1 MQQVDLTTFIALC
14 AEVRSQWIP
23 ARLEQVYQCDRFTVK
38 LALRTLQNRGWLTL
52 CWHPQAARLGT
63 SEAPPRSPDTFTFS
77 QQLRH
82 QLSGLVL
89 VAVEQLSPWERVV
102 DLQFAQRPQEPAQ
115 WHLYVEIMGK
125 YSNVILATADQTIV
139 TAAHQVSA
147 TQSSV
152 RPIQTGQRYELPPAL
167 TGPIPSLSESQDHWQ
182 ERLALV
188 PALVKSV
195 LIKTYRGVS
204 SALVLAMLQV
214 AKIESTRNTET
225 LSPTEWDALFQVWQ
239 AWLTALTT
247 ETFTPGWKVPDGYS
261 VLGWDIAQPASSVQ
275 ALVEQYYGDRLN
287 QQEFSQLRNQL
298 LQKIGVALTKLR
310 TKADVFIKQLKS
322 SQKADDFRQKADLL
336 MAHLHE
342 WQPGMKQIRLA
353 DFETG
358 VLVAIAL
365 DPERNAVQ
373 NAQALYK
380 RHQKLK
386 RARDYVEPLL
396 DAVQQEI
403 RYLEQVEATLQQ
415 FEIYQTDD
423 DLQVLAEVREE
434 LIQQQYLADP
444 DYRAPSKEHTDFY
457 RYKTPSGWELLVGRN
472 NRQNELLTFRTA
484 GSYDLW
490 FHTQEI
496 PGSHV
501 LLRLEAGASP
511 TTQDLQFAANLA
523 AYYSRARQ
531 SNQVPVVYTQPNH
544 IYKPKG
550 AKPGMVIYKHE
561 KIIWGN
567 PQTAAAHLH
576 KEGQVLSQDADRKGV
591 SSQGKVVSTIS

>member
-1 MQQVDLTTFIALC
+1 MQQVDLTTLIALC

-38 LALRTLQNRGWLTL
+38 LALRTLEHRGWLTL

-63 SEAPPRSPDTFTFS
+63 SAAPPRSPDTFTFS

-89 VAVEQLSPWERVV
+89 VAVEQLSPWERVI

-125 YSNVILATADQTIV
+125 YSNVILATAENTIV

-152 RPIQTGQRYELPPAL
+152 RPIQTGQPYTLPPAL
-167 TGPIPSLSESQDHWQ
+167 TGPTPTLSESQESWQ
-182 ERLALV
+182 ERLVLV
-188 PALVKSV
+188 PAPLKSV
-195 LIKTYRGVS
+195 LLKTYRGVS
-204 SALVLAMLQV
+204 SALVVAMLEAANLDPNRSV
-214 AKIESTRNTET
+214 DT
-225 LSPTEWDALFQVWQ
+225 LTAAEWSQLFQKWQ
-239 AWLTALTT
+239 GWLTAIATQ
-247 ETFTPGWKVPDGYS
+247 TFTPGRRSPDGYS
-261 VLGWDIAQPASSVQ
+261 VLGWGIDQSAESVQ
-275 ALVEQYYGDRLN
+275 DLVEQYYSDRLN
-287 QQEFSQLRNQL
+287 QQEFSQLRHQL
-298 LQKIGVALTKLR
+298 LQKLGVALAKLR
-310 TKADVFIKQLKS
+310 TKADVFLKQLNAS
-322 SQKADDFRQKADLL
+322 AKADSYRQKADLL
-336 MAHLHE
+336 MAHLQD
-342 WQPGMKQIRLA
+342 WQVGMKQIQLP

-358 VLVAIAL
+358 QPVAIAL
-365 DPERNAVQ
+365 DPERSAVQ

-386 RARDYVEPLL
+386 RARDYVTPLL
-396 DAVQQEI
+396 AAVQQEI
-403 RYLEQVEATLQQ
+403 DYLEQVETILQP
-415 FEIYQTDD
+415 FEHYQTSA

-434 LIQQQYLADP
+434 LIQQGYLADP
-444 DYRAPSKEHTDFY
+444 DYRAPAQAQADFH
-457 RYKTPSGWELLVGRN
+457 RFRTPSGLEILIGRN

-484 GSYDLW
+484 STYDLW

-511 TTQDLQFAANLA
+511 TPEDLQYAANLA
-523 AYYSRARQ
+523 AYHSRARQ
-531 SNQVPVVYTQPNH
+531 SHQVPVVYTQPQH

-561 KIIWGN
+561 TILWGN
-567 PQTAAAHLH
+567 PQSAIAGLTAAELLPT
-576 KEGQVLSQDADRKGV
+576 G
-591 SSQGKVVSTIS
+591 

>member
-1 MQQVDLTTFIALC
+1 MQQVDLTTLIALC
-14 AEVRSQWIP
+14 GEVRSHWIP

-38 LALRTLQNRGWLTL
+38 LALRTLQDRGWLTL
-52 CWHPQAARLGT
+52 CWHAQAARLATGA
-63 SEAPPRSPDTFTFS
+63 APPRSPDTFTFS

-89 VAVEQLSPWERVV
+89 VAVEQLSAWERVV
-102 DLQFAQRPQEPAQ
+102 DLQFAQRPQESAQ

-125 YSNVILATADQTIV
+125 YSNVILATAENIIV

-167 TGPIPSLSESQDHWQ
+167 TGPIPSLEESQAHWQ
-182 ERLALV
+182 ERLALI
-188 PALVKSV
+188 PSPIKSALLKS
-195 LIKTYRGVS
+195 YRGVS
-204 SALVLAMLQV
+204 SALVLSMLQA
-214 AKIESTRNTET
+214 AKVDLSCSTDRLTAAD
-225 LSPTEWDALFQVWQ
+225 WDALFQRWQ
-239 AWLTALTT
+239 EWLQVLATQS
-247 ETFTPGWKVPDGYS
+247 FTPGWKKPDGYS
-261 VLGWDIAQPASSVQ
+261 VLGWNIDQPASSVQ
-275 ALVEQYYGDRLN
+275 SLVEKYYTDRLN
-287 QQEFSQLRNQL
+287 QQEFAQLRNQL
-298 LQKIGVALTKLR
+298 LQKIGIALAKLQ

-322 SQKADDFRQKADLL
+322 SQKADDYRQRADLL
-336 MAHLHE
+336 MAHLQE
-342 WQPGMKQIRLA
+342 WQPGLKQIQLP

-358 VLVAIAL
+358 AATTITL

-396 DAVQQEI
+396 AEVQQEI
-403 RYLEQVEATLQQ
+403 GYLEQVEATLQQ
-415 FEIYQTDD
+415 FEIYRTDD
-423 DLQVLAEVREE
+423 DLQVLSEVREE
-434 LIQQQYLADP
+434 LIQQQYLSDP
-444 DYRAPSKEHTDFY
+444 DYRAPAKAHTDFY
-457 RYKTPSGWELLVGRN
+457 RYQTPSGWDLLVGRN
-472 NRQNELLTFRTA
+472 NRQNELLTFKTA

-501 LLRLEAGASP
+501 LMRLEAGASP
-511 TTQDLQFAANLA
+511 TAQDLQFAANLA

-531 SNQVPVVYTQPNH
+531 SNQVPVVYTLPEN

-550 AKPGMVIYKHE
+550 SKPGMVIYKFE
-561 KIIWGN
+561 TVIWGS
-567 PQTAAAHLH
+567 PQEALAQIES
-576 KEGQVLSQDADRKGV
+576 EGRNSSSADLPIETRQPKAV
-591 SSQGKVVSTIS
+591 SAL